1 MRDKENFNK
10 QKIKIDSEGLFGI
23 GNLDHPDIPIPEGV
37 FTYAQRSGKYA
48 QFIVVAVANY
58 SIGLTSTGTVEEN
71 SYYKAWANTEGN
83 NGETLKLIDEN
94 LRINL
99 LTNTDDQYFPKTNG
113 DVLPMVARGT
123 FSLLKGENVLLEGN
137 EYNRI
142 GVLQLKRIAS
152 KVGLRV
158 VSATNQSFTLTGISF
173 LNAVNSML
181 LFNSEVDA
189 YQSNRLVNTGWLAPN
204 ANMVQQINGNDYYV
218 FYINEIGRASLRERV

>member
-1 MRDKENFNK
+1 MKIIKYILFLCALWLIVACDTSDELAQDVLLQSEYSLRLQVEPVISSLTRAATSATESEKKIESLELFYFALSDKEYFYK
-10 QKIKIDSEGLFGI
+10 QEIKIDSEGLFGI
-23 GNLDHPDIPIPEGV
+23 GNLDQPDIPIPEGV

-137 EYNRI
+137 EYNR
-142 GVLQLKRIAS
+142 RS
-152 KVGLRV
+152 EERRVGK
-158 VSATNQSFTLTGISF
+158 
-173 LNAVNSML
+173 
-181 LFNSEVDA
+181 EC
-189 YQSNRLVNTGWLAPN
+189 
-204 ANMVQQINGNDYYV
+204 
-218 FYINEIGRASLRERV
+218 